1 MTCLEG
7 SHPIGPRKKK
17 KKLKG
22 ILVNGQ
28 SDMIGFDASQ
38 GSLVKGELG
47 RALAG
52 NYSMKKLEEGE
63 GGEGVARNIK
73 MTNKEFDRLKY
84 DRPGYKK
91 LTEYLSK
98 EKIKSRSKIKS
109 FLEDEW
115 IGRLNGVRKNF
126 KS

>member
-52 NYSMKKLEEGE
+52 NYNMKKLEEGE

>member
-1 MTCLEG
+1 MTCLDG
-7 SHPIGPRKKK
+7 SHPIGPTKKN

-28 SDMIGFDASQ
+28 SDMIGFDARE
-38 GSLVKGELG
+38 GIVVEGELG

-52 NYSMKKLEEGE
+52 NKSMKKLGGGE
-63 GGEGVARNIK
+63 GGERVARNIK
-73 MTNKEFDRLKY
+73 MTNKEFERLKY

-98 EKIKSRSKIKS
+98 EKIKSRSKIKI
-109 FLEDEW
+109 FLKDEW